1 MNELECPYCKCLT
14 EVELER
20 DWATT
25 KNDPH
30 EAKCC
35 HCHKNFVFHTEFVL
49 TLHPKK
55 ADCLNGS
62 PHQFAE
68 WLGLPHGYEKKE
80 CKDCGI
86 IIAKKL
92 S

>member
-1 MNELECPYCKCLT
+1 MNQTECPYCKCLT

-35 HCHKNFVFHTEFVL
+35 HCHKNFVFHTEFFL

-80 CKDCGI
+80 CKDCGLVV
-86 IIAKKL
+86 ARKL
-92 S
+92 E